1 LLAEVGVAGSDAEI
15 KTLVDA
21 LKGKTLSEVIA
32 EGMKKVGSLS
42 FGGCIKTCLF
52 IKHHQHQQVH
62 PPLKPQPQQQNK
74 KHQNQL
80 KKHLNP
86 KKTWIWVDCSIDLTQ
101 YIYYVMKFIFFLN
114 DSLSFF
120 PFLLVHVTKWR
131 NPNDKLEYHS
141 LLIY

>member
-1 LLAEVGVAGSDAEI
+1 MAEVGVAGSDAEI

-42 FGGCIKTCLF
+42 FGGGCIKTCLF
-52 IKHHQHQQVH
+52 VKHHQHQQVH
-62 PPLKPQPQQQNK
+62 QPLKPQPQQQNK
-74 KHQNQL
+74 KHPNQL
-80 KKHLNP
+80 KKHLNQ
-86 KKTWIWVDCSIDLTQ
+86 KKTSIWVDCSIDLTQ

-120 PFLLVHVTKWR
+120 PF
-131 NPNDKLEYHS
+131 
-141 LLIY
+141 